1 MKDSGLGNR
10 ASNDDN
16 RPTPADRKE
25 PMDIG
30 PRRWMC
36 AALAVV
42 LLFSLVG
49 CATTAVGPR
58 RQTDTIRAAY
68 LSGDKA
74 YLLGE
79 KRDYEIDPKP
89 FVAYH
94 ALLDSPLKEA
104 VVCSRLSGRIWLGTG
119 RPSPMVVGT
128 YGLLLDPARVDPA
141 AAAAAGLRRVES
153 NDSYLY
159 KLAVDPRCA
168 PAASAV
174 GYYVAT
180 FQGEGRLVTVEA
192 REQRLAEAAL
202 AQPVTLELDVKGS
215 EPLGSPAAESVSAV
229 VTAPFYLFGILF
241 FKKSL

>member
-1 MKDSGLGNR
+1 M
-10 ASNDDN
+10 A
-16 RPTPADRKE
+16 
-25 PMDIG
+25 
-30 PRRWMC
+30 
-36 AALAVV
+36 AALM
-42 LLFSLVG
+42 LCLVG

-79 KRDYEIDPKP
+79 RRDYEIDPKP
-89 FVAYH
+89 FLAYH
-94 ALLDSPLKEA
+94 ALLDSSLKDA
-104 VVCSRLSGRIWLGTG
+104 VVCSRLTGRIWLGMG
-119 RPSPMVVGT
+119 RPSPLVVGT

-141 AAAAAGLRRVES
+141 AAAAAGLQRVES

-159 KLAVDPRCA
+159 KIAVDPRCA

-174 GYYVAT
+174 GYYVIT
-180 FQGEGRLVTVEA
+180 FHGEGRLVTLQE

-202 AQPVTLELDVKGS
+202 AQPVTMEIDVKGS